1 MEPPLQTV
9 DPPTVEPALLTEMPA
24 GPETNVPAMPAVDNV
39 PVETMEPHIVE
50 PAPLTVTSPV
60 ETMDERA
67 PLTEMPAVQMPA
79 LLTEMPAGHETN
91 VPVMPAMESAPVET
105 MDPHIV
111 EPAPLTVMP
120 AGPETNVPTEMEED
134 DPLALSLLDTE
145 DEGNQDVLGRLIL
158 PSREEHL
165 PVLDHEAV
173 DEVLAQP
180 AQSGPSSAIAHTAGP
195 SSSSSSTPVQHLT
208 RSKTGRGKA
217 GRMRI
222 SADLPKEDVKSS
234 WNIFKLEEKRKYIA
248 SAKRSKPTSTGEV
261 RCPKCKNFYS
271 IHTLVEHRMVRCSA
285 GNKYLKW
292 SYYKEHYND
301 M

>member
-1 MEPPLQTV
+1 
-9 DPPTVEPALLTEMPA
+9 
-24 GPETNVPAMPAVDNV
+24 MPAVDNV
-39 PVETMEPHIVE
+39 PLETMEPHIVE
-50 PAPLTVTSPV
+50 PAPLTV
-60 ETMDERA
+60 
-67 PLTEMPAVQMPA
+67 
-79 LLTEMPAGHETN
+79 
-91 VPVMPAMESAPVET
+91 SAPVET

-195 SSSSSSTPVQHLT
+195 STPVQHLT

-217 GRMRI
+217 G
-222 SADLPKEDVKSS
+222 
-234 WNIFKLEEKRKYIA
+234 
-248 SAKRSKPTSTGEV
+248 
-261 RCPKCKNFYS
+261 
-271 IHTLVEHRMVRCSA
+271 
-285 GNKYLKW
+285 
-292 SYYKEHYND
+292 
-301 M
+301 